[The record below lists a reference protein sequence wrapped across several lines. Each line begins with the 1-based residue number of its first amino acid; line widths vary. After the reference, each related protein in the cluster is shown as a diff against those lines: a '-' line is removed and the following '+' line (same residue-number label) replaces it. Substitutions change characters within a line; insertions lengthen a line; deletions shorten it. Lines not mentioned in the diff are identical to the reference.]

1 MMMMLNFGYEQESL
15 NRCHNL
21 TITALAFSEVADV
34 SAKST
39 SYCVHFPFIG
49 KKEAISRL
57 KIDNPRSKIKLL

>member
-1 MMMMLNFGYEQESL
+1 MNNNHL
-15 NRCHNL
+15 
-21 TITALAFSEVADV
+21 TALTFSDVADV